1 MVGGARD
8 GFCGSL
14 GALKSVEEWRREM
27 MGGEGGRRKAGVMGS
42 GEDKQKVGRER
53 K

>member
-8 GFCGSL
+8 GFSGSL

-27 MGGEGGRRKAGVMGS
+27 MGGKGGRKAGVMGS